1 MSEKKVGAPNGDRWH
16 FAAVGALLLG
26 FASPWPATQLAQE
39 RVRLDKQGL
48 ELIEELSESLAND
61 LLELSIAARDQDV
74 PSIVQFFADPIRATA
89 LPGNRGPALSEVK
102 WIRHYDWKPGTP
114 QSMARGEFLNG
125 LEELFEHFSEMEDVR
140 FKVEDAQF
148 DKSAGVV
155 PGATVP
161 TATVGSQGQARVT
174 FYIVGRNANGERE
187 WARGTAKTMVR
198 RGKNGR
204 WQFES
209 FAVAHLES
217 MVAETDLF
225 SEVAVPAGV
234 AATRPPYGSPG
245 NTSFVWH
252 GAAAADWN
260 NDGWIDLFVTGAD
273 RNFLYLNDSQG
284 RFQDVSD
291 AAGLSFVDGGV
302 APVALD
308 FDNDGDQDVFVS
320 TVGAQILLENR
331 LVPDGKLSFH
341 DVSLQA
347 GVAVV
352 ALGFSAVAGDV
363 NGDGRE
369 DIYITCYNHYHRVLP
384 DSWFRATN
392 GLPNLLFIN
401 QGDGRFREEAAKWG
415 VDDRRWSYAAAFA
428 DVNED
433 GRLDLY
439 VANDFGENGLF
450 INQGDRFV
458 DQADARGVLDP
469 GNGMGVSF
477 GDYNNDGLL
486 DLHVTNMS
494 STAGNRI
501 LSRLF
506 PDASPHDS
514 VLKKLAAGNN
524 LYENQAGGYYR
535 DVTAEAGSF
544 SGGWAWGGGFL
555 DFDGDGWEDLF
566 TPSGFIS
573 GKSMKDT

>member
-1 MSEKKVGAPNGDRWH
+1 MRWYSTTI
-16 FAAVGALLLG
+16 AALLLG
-26 FASPWPATQLAQE
+26 VASPWPATQHAQE
-39 RVRLDKQGL
+39 RVRLDTQSL

-61 LLELSIAARDQDV
+61 LLELSLAAQDQDLLSV
-74 PSIVQFFADPIRATA
+74 AQFFADPIRASPFA
-89 LPGNRGPALSEVK
+89 GHPGPALSEVK
-102 WIRHYDWKPGTP
+102 WIRRHDWKPGAL

-125 LEELFEHFSEMEDVR
+125 LEEFFEHFSEMEDIR
-140 FKVEDAQF
+140 FKVEEAQF
-148 DKSAGVV
+148 DESAGVV

-161 TATVGSQGQARVT
+161 TATVGSRGHAQVS
-174 FYIVGRNANGERE
+174 FFIVGRNTNGQRE
-187 WARGTAKTMVR
+187 WTHGTANTLVR
-198 RGKNGR
+198 RATNTR

-209 FAVAHLES
+209 FAVTHLGS
-217 MVAETDLF
+217 LVADTELF

-234 AATRPPYGSPG
+234 AATQPPYGSPG
-245 NTSFVWH
+245 NRSFIWH
-252 GAAAADWN
+252 GAAAADWD
-260 NDGWIDLFVTGAD
+260 NDGWIDLFVTGSD
-273 RNFLYLNDSQG
+273 RNFLYLNDAHG
-284 RFQDVSD
+284 RFQDVSN

-308 FDNDGDQDVFVS
+308 YDNDGDQDVFIS
-320 TVGAQILLENR
+320 AAGAQILLENR
-331 LVPDGKLSFH
+331 LIPDGTLDFH
-341 DVSLQA
+341 DVSVQA
-347 GVAVV
+347 GVAVL

-369 DIYITCYNHYHRVLP
+369 DIYVTCYNHYGQVLP
-384 DSWFRATN
+384 DSWSRATN

-401 QGDGRFREEAAKWG
+401 QGHGRFREQAAKWAA
-415 VDDRRWSYAAAFA
+415 DDRRWSYAAAFA

-439 VANDFGENGLF
+439 VANDFGQNGLF
-450 INQGDRFV
+450 INHGDRFV
-458 DQADARGVLDP
+458 DEARARGVLDP

-501 LSRLF
+501 LSRLL
-506 PDASPHDS
+506 PGASPQDN
-514 VLKKLAAGNN
+514 VLKKLAAGNT
-524 LYENQAGGYYR
+524 LYENQGGGYYR

-544 SGGWAWGGGFL
+544 SGGWAWGGGFF
-555 DFDGDGWEDLF
+555 DFDGDGWEDVF

-573 GKSMKDT
+573 GTSMKDT